1 MLNQRRII
9 SEIVD
14 IAPLGT
20 STNKPSGEP
29 QIPPALKAKIDK
41 IDEASIVL
49 LREPTPTSLHQYKRL
64 VKDFVESMIN
74 YALSLNT
81 EVGYGIR
88 KKVFATVTSVDR
100 NMMDLTDAVMGY
112 QVDLIRA
119 SKLVEECKGLLI
131 DVFS

>member
-1 MLNQRRII
+1 M
-9 SEIVD
+9 S
-14 IAPLGT
+14 T
-20 STNKPSGEP
+20 STYRDTADGNV
-29 QIPPALKAKIDK
+29 PPALKAKIDK

-49 LREPTPTSLHQYKRL
+49 LREPTPTSLNQYKGL
-64 VKDFVESMIN
+64 VKDFVESVIN
-74 YALSLNT
+74 FALSLNP